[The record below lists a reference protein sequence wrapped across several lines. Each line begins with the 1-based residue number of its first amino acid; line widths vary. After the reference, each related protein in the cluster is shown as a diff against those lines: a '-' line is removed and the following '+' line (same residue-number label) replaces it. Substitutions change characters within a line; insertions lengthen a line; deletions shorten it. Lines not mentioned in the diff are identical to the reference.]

1 MIELAKYTP
10 VVDVPDDD
18 YDIRFQSFGYDP
30 ILDDG
35 AIDEYARTA
44 ENLGSREMNDII
56 DGTDTEEKNKGFV
69 FTDEMRR
76 QLRINLGP
84 ERKGQVTGRGLP
96 ERPAQKR
103 HRVPYKGKS
112 EWSNNMA
119 EAYRRAGIS
128 NENAIRMLVA
138 QDGLESGWGRSA
150 QGRFNYGNITT
161 GASWK
166 GNYVNG
172 RDKNA
177 KGEPIRQK
185 FRSYDSLEEYAIDKV
200 NFLKRLYD
208 FDENDDI
215 VTFAK
220 KLKGGNKGKRNYADD
235 PEYKDK
241 IVSAYNSIS

>member
-30 ILDDG
+30 MLNDSL
-35 AIDEYARTA
+35 IDEYARM
-44 ENLGSREMNDII
+44 EDNLGSREVNDII
-56 DGTDTEEKNKGFV
+56 DGADTGDRNNGFA

-84 ERKGQVTGRGLP
+84 DNGGQVKGDSLP
-96 ERPAQKR
+96 ERPSQKR
-103 HRVPYKGKS
+103 HRAPYKGKN

-119 EAYRRAGIS
+119 EAYRRAGIK

-161 GASWK
+161 GTSWK

-220 KLKGGNKGKRNYADD
+220 KLKGENKGKRNYAED
-235 PEYKDK
+235 PTYKDK
-241 IVSAYNSIS
+241 IISAYNSIS